1 MNIKNEVNDIYE
13 ISKWFLHVKPMTHK
27 KLQKLLYFSYGIYL
41 AQNNDNPNTL
51 NSFLFP
57 NKFEAWVH
65 GPVDPKIYS
74 LYKNNGINLL
84 SLENIETVSFN
95 EKIMN
100 ALNKT
105 MEIYGDYSA
114 DELENISHN
123 QQPWINAR
131 KGLLPI
137 EASNNLL
144 DDGDIFLTFRK
155 ILLNESI

>member
-1 MNIKNEVNDIYE
+1 MKNAVKDVYE
-13 ISKWFLHVKPMTHK
+13 IAKWFLHTEPMTHK

-41 AQNNDNPNTL
+41 AQNNENCNKL
-51 NSFLFP
+51 NNSLFK

-84 SLENIETVSFN
+84 YLENIETTSFN
-95 EKIMN
+95 QHIMN

-105 MEIYGDYSA
+105 MELYNQYSA

-123 QQPWINAR
+123 QAPWKNAR
-131 KGLLPI
+131 KNLMPM
-137 EASNNLL
+137 ESSNNLL
-144 DDGDIFLTFRK
+144 SDVDIYLTFKK
-155 ILLNESI
+155 ILSNE

>member
-1 MNIKNEVNDIYE
+1 MKNAVKDVYE
-13 ISKWFLHVKPMTHK
+13 IAKWFLHTEPMTHK

-41 AQNNDNPNTL
+41 AQNNENCNKL
-51 NSFLFP
+51 NNSLFK

-84 SLENIETVSFN
+84 YLENIETTSFN
-95 EKIMN
+95 QNIMN

-105 MEIYGDYSA
+105 MELYNQYSA

-123 QQPWINAR
+123 QAPWKNAR
-131 KGLLPI
+131 KNLMPM
-137 EASNNLL
+137 ESSNNLL
-144 DDGDIFLTFRK
+144 SDVDIYLTFKK
-155 ILLNESI
+155 ILSNE

>member
-1 MNIKNEVNDIYE
+1 MKNAVNDVYE
-13 ISKWFLHVKPMTHK
+13 VAKWFLHTEPMTHK

-41 AQNNDNPNTL
+41 AQNNDDSNDL
-51 NSFLFP
+51 SNSLFQ

-84 SLENIETVSFN
+84 SLENIETISFN
-95 EKIMN
+95 QDVMN

-105 MEIYGDYSA
+105 MEIYGKYSA

-123 QQPWINAR
+123 QAPWINAR
-131 KGLLPI
+131 KGLTPI

-144 DDGDIFLTFRK
+144 SDVDIFLTFRN
-155 ILLNESI
+155 ILLNEQI